1 MPGTRG
7 ERSQDFFGLE
17 RNEKLLPHVGL
28 GLERQEHIRPRRTS
42 SDTGGVFVLRSGG
55 MKMPVW
61 LEILI
66 DVLGFV
72 GFILIGRYGRSA
84 RRRPDKPVPR

>member
-1 MPGTRG
+1 
-7 ERSQDFFGLE
+7 
-17 RNEKLLPHVGL
+17 
-28 GLERQEHIRPRRTS
+28 
-42 SDTGGVFVLRSGG
+42 
-55 MKMPVW
+55 MPVW

-84 RRRPDKPVPR
+84 RRANKPVPR

>member
-1 MPGTRG
+1 
-7 ERSQDFFGLE
+7 
-17 RNEKLLPHVGL
+17 
-28 GLERQEHIRPRRTS
+28 
-42 SDTGGVFVLRSGG
+42 

-84 RRRPDKPVPR
+84 RRRPDKPVHR